1 MHAARMRRPGR
12 IGARGVRAARARRR
26 VPVRPLSRVAS
37 APLLLGSILDNGA
50 VYYPLL
56 FGIPVVAGIVVA
68 WRRVPRR
75 RALWILGAVC
85 AAETLVD
92 LAFDEERSSD
102 LPFFVVVGLILFG
115 LAAFVRWLVLRLRRP
130 GRAGE

>member
-1 MHAARMRRPGR
+1 M
-12 IGARGVRAARARRR
+12 
-26 VPVRPLSRVAS
+26 
-37 APLLLGSILDNGA
+37 LLGSILDNGA

-56 FGIPVVAGIVVA
+56 LGLPVVAGIIVA

-85 AAETLVD
+85 AAEMLVD
-92 LAFDEERSSD
+92 LALDEERSSD
-102 LPFFVVVGLILFG
+102 LPFFVVVGLMLFG